1 MTSDNALRKML
12 ILAKIFRGAV
22 LSLTSLKSSV
32 VRQISLWLETCN
44 KDLLSTI

>member
-1 MTSDNALRKML
+1 MTSDNALRKTL
-12 ILAKIFRGAV
+12 TLDEIFRGAV

-32 VRQISLWLETCN
+32 VRQISSSQKTCN